1 MTSERIRELQELL
14 EDEPDDGLLNLTL
27 GQEFLS
33 AGDPASALP
42 HLEKVVALEPRYTVA
57 YRYLGAAL
65 EQLGRRDD
73 ALRAWERGVV
83 IADETGDIQA
93 GKEMSVF
100 LSRLR
105 AGL

>member
-27 GQEFLS
+27 GQEYLAS
-33 AGDPASALP
+33 GDASSALP

-57 YRYLGAAL
+57 YRYLGSAL
-65 EQLGRRDD
+65 EELGRTAD
-73 ALRAWERGVV
+73 AIRAWERGVAV
-83 IADETGDIQA
+83 ADETGDIQA

-100 LSRLR
+100 LARLR
-105 AGL
+105 GR